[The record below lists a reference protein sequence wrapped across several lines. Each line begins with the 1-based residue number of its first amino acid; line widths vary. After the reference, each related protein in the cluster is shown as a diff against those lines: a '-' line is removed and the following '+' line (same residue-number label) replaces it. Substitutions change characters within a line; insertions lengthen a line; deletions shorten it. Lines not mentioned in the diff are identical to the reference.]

1 MTNASLRSIV
11 LTLLTVTCSCCLIF
25 SSCVNDEN
33 EVKELTSKRLGVDE
47 AHNVEAYMSSTG
59 VMKARLRAPL
69 MLRYQDSI
77 AKVVFPET
85 MHVDF
90 FNDSIHIESQLDS
103 RYGEYYETKNQVFL
117 KDSVKV
123 FNNTGDTLFCQELWW
138 DQNQSKFHT
147 DKAVRIHRPDMI
159 MIGTGLSAPQD
170 FKTFEIYKITNSI
183 LRVKNNMMGTDSLAV
198 NDSSR
203 RQVFPPDSLRKK

>member
-1 MTNASLRSIV
+1 MNNAFFRRIV

-25 SSCVNDEN
+25 FSCVNDEN
-33 EVKELTSKRLGVDE
+33 VVRELTSKRLGVDE

-69 MLRYQDSI
+69 MLRYQDTI
-77 AKVVFPET
+77 PKVVFPES

-90 FNDSIHIESQLDS
+90 FNDSIHIESQLDAL
-103 RYGEYYETKNQVFL
+103 YGEYYETKNKVFL

-138 DQNQSKFHT
+138 DQTQSKFLYR
-147 DKAVRIHRPDMI
+147 KACPD
-159 MIGTGLSAPQD
+159 P
-170 FKTFEIYKITNSI
+170 
-183 LRVKNNMMGTDSLAV
+183 
-198 NDSSR
+198 SS
-203 RQVFPPDSLRKK
+203 